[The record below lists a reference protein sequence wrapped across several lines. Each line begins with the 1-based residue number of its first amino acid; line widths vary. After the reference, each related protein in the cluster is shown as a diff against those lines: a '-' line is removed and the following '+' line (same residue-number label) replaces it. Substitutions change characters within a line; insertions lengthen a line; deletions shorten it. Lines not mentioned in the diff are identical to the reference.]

1 MKRLWKGILVC
12 FMLVGLCGC
21 GEAENESP
29 IIKLQ
34 GKDIKVGETEV
45 REIALDDEIKI
56 KTGLIGMMEPNT
68 WINANLYKGE
78 DIFASVAISNLS
90 NEDVTEYGCIIEEIS
105 IFGASDED
113 KSNYSFE
120 FDGVNL
126 IGANEEA
133 LTPVLKEFEREED
146 NGKVTFYRYEGSY
159 SFRIV
164 LENDVVEEIHLSH
177 KFNRSFET
185 K

>member
-34 GKDIKVGETEV
+34 GKDIKVGETEIGDV
-45 REIALDDEIKI
+45 TSDEIKLE
-56 KTGLIGMMEPNT
+56 TGIFGKVESNSWL
-68 WINANLYKGE
+68 NARLYK
-78 DIFASVAISNLS
+78 DDDWFASVAIANLGR
-90 NEDVTEYGCIIEEIS
+90 EDVYEYNCTIEDIS

-113 KSNYSFE
+113 KLNYSFE
-120 FDGVNL
+120 LDGVNL